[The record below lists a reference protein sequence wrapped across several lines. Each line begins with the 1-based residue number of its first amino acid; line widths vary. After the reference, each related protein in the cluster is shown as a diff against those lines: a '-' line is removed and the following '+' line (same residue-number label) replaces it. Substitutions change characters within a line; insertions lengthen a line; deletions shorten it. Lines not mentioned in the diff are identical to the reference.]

1 MNDLPPPTP
10 SAAQAVLDFWFG
22 RPDDPQYRLP
32 RPAWFR
38 RDEAYDTLIRQRFG
52 AVIDAALDGRLAAWA
67 ATPHGA
73 LAEVIVLDQFTR
85 NALRGSA
92 RAFAGDARA
101 LAAARAMVARG
112 DDRRLGGVQR
122 QFVYLPYEHA
132 EDLATQR
139 EALALLAEL
148 QRAEPATGE
157 LLRWAQAHHDIIER
171 FGRFPHRNAVLGRVS
186 TAAEEAFLRQPG
198 SGF

>member
-22 RPDDPQYRLP
+22 PPDDPQYRLP